1 MVLWRVHNAV
11 VLLEGIDRVDQS
23 VLRVDDGLAAL
34 EGLLV
39 WELHDALPKCVH
51 LHSLVGILELLD
63 ELEDKSLLLKVRLYT
78 VGGGL
83 EELGHLLIMVNLE
96 SLRGRLGVLISG
108 RLVRGAT
115 SAYS

>member
-1 MVLWRVHNAV
+1 MVLWRVHHAV
-11 VLLEGIDRVDQS
+11 VLLERVDRVDQS
-23 VLRVDDGLAAL
+23 ALRVDDGLATL

-63 ELEDKSLLLKVRLYT
+63 ELEDKSLLLKVSLYT

-115 SAYS
+115 SAYP